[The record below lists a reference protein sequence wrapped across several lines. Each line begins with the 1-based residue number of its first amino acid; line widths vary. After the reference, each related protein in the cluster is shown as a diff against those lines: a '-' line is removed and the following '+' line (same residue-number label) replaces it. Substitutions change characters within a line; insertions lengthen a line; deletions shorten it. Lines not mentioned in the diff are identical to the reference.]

1 MRGRESWEQC
11 RDPRGVFW
19 SPLEAT
25 EAPRHGTGPE
35 PARGGRGPKDPL
47 DLLGMMTPG
56 ATGGIWHGAPLLE
69 GNPSRGEKLDN
80 LLVEGQ
86 TDTRGRQLFWPPI
99 GRETYE

>member
-1 MRGRESWEQC
+1 MGTVSGTPVGFFC
-11 RDPRGVFW
+11 

-25 EAPRHGTGPE
+25 EASPTGRGASR
-35 PARGGRGPKDPL
+35 ARGCRGPKDPL

-69 GNPSRGEKLDN
+69 GDHSRGEKLDN
-80 LLVEGQ
+80 SLVEGQ
-86 TDTRGRQLFWPPI
+86 TDTRRRQLFWPPI